1 MGKQAI
7 LLLLYYYSYY
17 IVTQIGIEPVIV
29 AMQKIDDRENREQRE
44 PMELEEEIE
53 EGQEIFSPQAATR
66 NILPL
71 ALLLTFGVLLCI
83 AIMTFYPAA
92 VLGLPLIAVVAFF
105 VVQRR

>member
-7 LLLLYYYSYY
+7 LLLLYY

-29 AMQKIDDRENREQRE
+29 AMQKIDDRENREQIE
-44 PMELEEEIE
+44 LMEVEEEIE
-53 EGQEIFSPQAATR
+53 EGQEIFSPQVATR
-66 NILPL
+66 NILPV

>member
-7 LLLLYYYSYY
+7 LLLLYYY
-17 IVTQIGIEPVIV
+17 IVTQIRIEPVIV
-29 AMQKIDDRENREQRE
+29 AMQKIDDRENREQIE

-53 EGQEIFSPQAATR
+53 EGQEIFSPQATTR
-66 NILPL
+66 NILPV

>member
-7 LLLLYYYSYY
+7 LLLLYY
-17 IVTQIGIEPVIV
+17 IVTQIGTEQVIA
-29 AMQKIDDRENREQRE
+29 AMQKIDDRENREQIE
-44 PMELEEEIE
+44 LMELEEEIE
-53 EGQEIFSPQAATR
+53 EGQEIISPQAATR
-66 NILPL
+66 NILPV